1 MGRTKGT
8 EEGEWAPRN
17 QLQENLWP
25 AFGLLAQRGRI
36 GPLESGDGCSH
47 WKGPL
52 TLAVGGRESN
62 TPLEPLLSREESV
75 KWIPGPLSSSPFQS
89 PAAAPPH
96 QPNLKEG
103 RGQRSLTVHLLKVS
117 SWSKQ
122 RSSKDWKLK
131 WGGEIENNL
140 STGLSLVRRCGL
152 SGGKGR
158 RICNVH
164 RISKLFSLKD
174 CSNSHPVHSCTW
186 MLLPHSLS
194 SHLLSN
200 G

>member
-1 MGRTKGT
+1 MTS
-8 EEGEWAPRN
+8 
-17 QLQENLWP
+17 LWP
-25 AFGLLAQRGRI
+25 AGTAGKNWAVRIWRWLQPLKGSFDISGWWERIKHSSRTTLVKGGVSEVNTWTSLFLALPI
-36 GPLESGDGCSH
+36 SCCP
-47 WKGPL
+47 
-52 TLAVGGRESN
+52 
-62 TPLEPLLSREESV
+62 
-75 KWIPGPLSSSPFQS
+75 
-89 PAAAPPH
+89 PPH